1 MGSIAERLARL
12 IETDGPISVA
22 GYMAE
27 ANAAYYASRDPLGA
41 AGDFTTAP
49 EISQMFG
56 ELIGAWLAD
65 LWTRAGSPAGAHY
78 VELGP
83 GRGTLAADAL
93 RAMAAAGLRP
103 PVHLVETSPVLRE
116 AQASRLPGARW
127 HDDPDSLPE
136 DGPLLIVANE
146 FFDALPVRQ
155 LVRSED
161 GWRELLVTAEQ
172 GTFRRVAGPI
182 RPGPATDRSPG
193 TIVETCPAASA
204 IVGGLARRIA
214 AQGGAALIVDYGPA
228 RSGTGDTLQS
238 VSGHGFAD
246 PWTEPG
252 NRDLTAHVDF
262 EALGAAAR
270 REGVTVKGPRTQ
282 GEWLVAMGLDLRARA
297 LARSAPER
305 AGEIDAARNRL
316 AAPDEMGDLFKVMA
330 LVSPDW
336 PEAAGF
342 A

>member
-1 MGSIAERLARL
+1 MGDIAERLSRL
-12 IETDGPISVA
+12 IETEGPISVA
-22 GYMAE
+22 AYMAQ
-27 ANAAYYASRDPLGA
+27 ANAHYYATRDPFGA
-41 AGDFTTAP
+41 VGDFVTAP

-56 ELIGAWLAD
+56 ELVGAWLGD
-65 LWTRAGSPAGAHY
+65 LWTRAGSPKSSYY

-93 RAMAAAGLRP
+93 RAMAAAGLKP

-116 AQASRLPGARW
+116 AQARKLSGAVW
-127 HDDPDSLPE
+127 HDDPDTLPE
-136 DGPLLIVANE
+136 DGLLLVVANE

-155 LVRSED
+155 LVRAED
-161 GWRELLVTAEQ
+161 GWRELMVAFED
-172 GTFRRVAGPI
+172 GAFRRVPGPL
-182 RPGPATDRSPG
+182 RPGPATDAPPG
-193 TIVETCPAASA
+193 TIVETSPAAAA

-228 RSGTGDTLQS
+228 RSGTGDTLQA
-238 VSGHGFAD
+238 VSRHGFAD
-246 PWTEPG
+246 PWEEPG
-252 NRDLTAHVDF
+252 ERDLTAHVDF
-262 EALGAAAR
+262 EALGEAAR
-270 REGVTVKGPRTQ
+270 RQGVRIAGPRSQ

-305 AGEIDAARNRL
+305 AAEIDSARDRL
-316 AAPDEMGDLFKVMA
+316 AAPGQMGDLFKMMA
-330 LVSPDW
+330 LLSPDW